1 MPHLLPNAKNDMGLA
16 LKKYVTETFDPLL
29 FLVGVPKTLDSLHGT
44 MLAIISNDPPSSLV
58 PIGSRPP
65 KEGSEVACNLE
76 GLFHNLLD
84 SDAEVGLEATLQQP
98 PLEEGEIL
106 DKVDEPSSS
115 HLSSLFDK
123 DVSSTWSSPHKL
135 EFQ

>member
-1 MPHLLPNAKNDMGLA
+1 M
-16 LKKYVTETFDPLL
+16 
-29 FLVGVPKTLDSLHGT
+29 
-44 MLAIISNDPPSSLV
+44 
-58 PIGSRPP
+58 
-65 KEGSEVACNLE
+65 
-76 GLFHNLLD
+76 LD

-135 EFQ
+135 EF